1 MMTMHARL
9 ATATLAV
16 LVVGVG
22 PPATAA
28 PRSNREPRIFVANRT
43 YPPAPAVHVA
53 VVPFAVPSH
62 DPRWGREAARVARKR
77 FQAHDFDIVPRKIV
91 QQAVEDRKLSPKEM
105 LSDETLC
112 EIGKQVEADWVVH
125 GRLMNLGATSPKFLG
140 LPLPSQRNA
149 KCALETRVVEVKTGE
164 LLYRNEGSAKGD
176 VGSQWSTDGYEA
188 RHRIIERAGHRLYDP
203 LFERIPKLS
212 ADLYK
217 RRAYVSDDAVY
228 IPEETRVAVLP
239 FVDLAGEIKH
249 ELVVTGAARDAFKD
263 EGFEIVDP
271 DKVDYALSQRPH
283 DVAED
288 HSDAALAQLGGELDA
303 RLVVYGEIMNV
314 RVENKR
320 LPGASFKFP
329 VPARKEASAVLKT
342 QVLDVASRQI
352 VYRSQRKADD
362 PVAGVEYLT
371 RNAAARGRTLEQCVR
386 YLFADFF
393 EACVE
398 G

>member
-1 MMTMHARL
+1 MHARL
-9 ATATLAV
+9 IMATLAV
-16 LVVGVG
+16 LIAALG
-22 PPATAA
+22 PPATGA
-28 PRSNREPRIFVANRT
+28 PRAKREPRIYVANRD
-43 YPPAPAVHVA
+43 YPPAAAVHVA

-77 FQAHDFDIVPRKIV
+77 FQVHDFDIVPRKV
-91 QQAVEDRKLSPKEM
+91 VLQAVEDRKLSPKDM
-105 LSDETLC
+105 LSDEMLC
-112 EIGKQVEADWVVH
+112 EIGKQVQADWVVH
-125 GRLMNLGATSPKFLG
+125 GRLSNLGATSPKFLG

-149 KCALETRVVEVKTGE
+149 KCALETRVLEVRTGE
-164 LLYRNEGSAKGD
+164 LLYRNESSAKGD

-203 LFERIPKLS
+203 LFERIPRLE

-228 IPEETRVAVLP
+228 IPEATSVAVLP
-239 FVDLAGEIKH
+239 FVDFAGEIKH
-249 ELVVTGAARDAFKD
+249 ELVVTGAARDAFRD
-263 EGFEIVDP
+263 EGFRIVDP

-288 HSDAALAQLGGELDA
+288 HSDAALAQLGRELEA
-303 RLVVYGEIMNV
+303 RLVIYGEIMNV
-314 RVENKR
+314 QVANKR
-320 LPGASFKFP
+320 LPSPGLKFP

-342 QVLDVASRQI
+342 QVLDVASQQI

-362 PVAGVEYLT
+362 AVAGVEYLT
-371 RNAAARGRTLEQCVR
+371 RDASARGRTLEQCVR

-393 EACVE
+393 EVCVE